1 MLWSRNR
8 ILPSL
13 CMSVVNDE
21 ALFLQGLHDFET
33 LELFDT
39 GFEYLGTK
47 YFHTFRTDFVLS
59 VQLAWFSCVNEWK
72 KSNKKSLAQKRKYGN
87 SIEKE
92 PPSTALSWM
101 HTKDSNEKLQEF
113 DQIDNEA

>member
-1 MLWSRNR
+1 
-8 ILPSL
+8 
-13 CMSVVNDE
+13 MSVVNDE